1 MEEQPADKAALKE
14 EKSPAGESNSIEE
27 VIAEN

>member
-1 MEEQPADKAALKE
+1 MEEQPADRAADKE

-27 VIAEN
+27 VIRKY